1 MQKKIT
7 RCQSKPAVLN
17 EKGER
22 KMMQF
27 FLIAAVFLLFYFAPF
42 DSPIVSQS
50 ILNGFYLLQEYAREH
65 VLLCLVPAFFIA
77 GTITVMLK
85 KESVLRLL
93 GPNARKMISYPV
105 AAISGGILAV
115 CSCTILPLF
124 GGIYKKG
131 AGIGPATTFLFSG
144 PAINIAAIF
153 LTARVLGWDLGLAR
167 LISTI
172 TAAILTGLVM
182 EILFQ
187 EKGEGGFQ
195 ISEKDIDSSKGI
207 IFFILQLGF
216 LIINGVAV
224 DNLVKYFIMIV
235 LGISILLMAILG
247 FEKDKTKQWIFET
260 WDFAKKIL
268 PYLFIGVFF
277 AGVLTKLLPQQFV
290 TALLG
295 KNNFLS
301 SLTAS
306 VIGMFMYFATLTE
319 VPIVQALMN
328 LGMAKGPTLSLLMAG
343 NSLSLP
349 SMIVITKLFGRKK
362 AFTYFALVVIFST
375 VFGMVY
381 GVLK

>member
-1 MQKKIT
+1 M
-7 RCQSKPAVLN
+7 A
-17 EKGER
+17 
-22 KMMQF
+22 QF
-27 FLIAAVFLLFYFAPF
+27 FLIVVIFLLFYFIPF
-42 DSPIVSQS
+42 DSAVVSQS

-85 KESVLRLL
+85 KEAVLRLL
-93 GPNARKMISYPV
+93 GPDAKRIISYPV

-144 PAINIAAIF
+144 PAINIAATF
-153 LTARVLGWDLGLAR
+153 LTAKVLGWNLGLAR
-167 LISTI
+167 FISTMV
-172 TAAILTGLVM
+172 AAIFIGLIM
-182 EILFQ
+182 ELLYQ

-195 ISEKDIDSSKGI
+195 ISEKDEDGLKGV
-207 IFFILQLGF
+207 IFFVLQLGF
-216 LIINGVAV
+216 LIVNGIAINS
-224 DNLVKYFIMIV
+224 LVKYSIMVV
-235 LGISILLMAILG
+235 LGISVLSMAFFG

-277 AGVLTKLLPQQFV
+277 AGVLTKLLPQQIV

-295 KNNFLS
+295 RNDFLS
-301 SLTAS
+301 SFIAS

-319 VPIVQALMN
+319 VPVVQALTN

-349 SMIVITKLFGRKK
+349 SMIVITKLLGKKK
-362 AFTYFALVVIFST
+362 AFTYFALVVAFST
-375 VFGMVY
+375 AFGMIY
-381 GVLK
+381 GVLN